1 MMVNMRRRLM
11 IFCAGT
17 GLTLLIA
24 GLLPLMAL
32 AQDTATPEATPDVAP
47 IAALEGTPV
56 YDTAAAPTIK
66 PTGNNSYCAV
76 CHNQPFR
83 AVTLKDGNILNLY
96 VPPESIADSIHGTK
110 NPLGALGCVD
120 CHGDSAFPHRNATPE
135 DKRQY
140 TLRAVALCVG
150 CHTKEANDLQSG
162 MHERAIMAG
171 NTAAAVC
178 IDCHSAHEVRPVA
191 REPELVAG
199 ICGNCHTST
208 LVEWQSSPH
217 VDIGPLDC
225 ATCHSQHT
233 QTIRNGQTSEQL
245 CVNCHKE
252 MQPKWVHSNHI
263 KEGSDVT
270 CTNCHMYTDQHP
282 SQQVALTGPAG
293 ERPTG
298 HSMFLDSAPC
308 TNCHEEQ
315 ELSGQSVAIVA
326 TPADASAP
334 SATATPVLTEQNDL
348 EKAVATDAQQADF
361 VQLLQGLI
369 LGLGFGATFAAV
381 FVARGNRRV

>member
-1 MMVNMRRRLM
+1 MVNMRRRLM
-11 IFCAGT
+11 IFFAGT

-24 GLLPLMAL
+24 GLLPLLAV
-32 AQDTATPEATPDVAP
+32 AQDAPTPDATAVLAPTAT
-47 IAALEGTPV
+47 LEGTPV
-56 YDTAAAPTIK
+56 YDTNAAPAIK
-66 PTGNNSYCAV
+66 PTGNNSYCAM

-83 AVTLKDGNILNLY
+83 AVTLKDGNVLNLY

-110 NPLGALGCVD
+110 NPQGALGCVD
-120 CHGDSAFPHRNATPE
+120 CHGENAFPHRAATPE

-140 TLRAVALCVG
+140 TLKAVALCVG

-208 LVEWQSSPH
+208 LSEWQSSPH

-233 QTIRNGQTSEQL
+233 QTIRNGQTPEQL

-252 MQPKWVHSNHI
+252 MQPTWVHDNHL

-270 CTNCHMYTDQHP
+270 CTNCHMYTDNHV
-282 SQQVALTGPAG
+282 STQVSLEGPPG

-298 HSMFLDSAPC
+298 HSMRLDTAPC
-308 TNCHEEQ
+308 TNCHEER
-315 ELSGQSVAIVA
+315 ELSGQSVAIVT
-326 TPADASAP
+326 TPAEPA
-334 SATATPVLTEQNDL
+334 ATATPISVAANDL
-348 EKAVATDAQQADF
+348 EQAVAAEAKQADF

-381 FVARGNRRV
+381 FVSRGNRKV

>member
-17 GLTLLIA
+17 GLTLLIV
-24 GLLPLMAL
+24 GLLPFIAL
-32 AQDTATPEATPDVAP
+32 AQEATPEATPET
-47 IAALEGTPV
+47 AASTISGTPI
-56 YDTAAAPTIK
+56 YNPEAAPAIK

-83 AVTLKDGNILNLY
+83 AVTLADGNILNLY
-96 VPPESIADSIHGTK
+96 VPPDSIADSIHGTS
-110 NPLGALGCVD
+110 NPEGALGCVD
-120 CHGDSAFPHRNATPE
+120 CHGEDAFPHRNATPT
-135 DKRQY
+135 DKRSY
-140 TLRAVALCVG
+140 TLKAVEMCVG
-150 CHTKEANDLQSG
+150 CHAQEANDLQSG
-162 MHERAIMAG
+162 MHEQAIMAG

-178 IDCHSAHEVRPVA
+178 MDCHSAHEVRPVA

-245 CVNCHKE
+245 CINCHKE
-252 MQPKWVHSNHI
+252 MQPQWVHTTHI
-263 KEGSDVT
+263 SEGSDVT
-270 CTNCHMYTDQHP
+270 CTNCHMYTGDHTTQLA
-282 SQQVALTGPAG
+282 SLTGPAG

-298 HSMFLDSAPC
+298 HSMLLDSTPC
-308 TNCHEEQ
+308 TTCHEEK
-315 ELSGQSVAIVA
+315 ETGQSVAIVS
-326 TPADASAP
+326 TPSSAEP
-334 SATATPVLTEQNDL
+334 AATATALPGQPNDL
-348 EKAVATDAQQADF
+348 EQAVEAQSEQGDF
-361 VQLLQGLI
+361 IQLLQGLI